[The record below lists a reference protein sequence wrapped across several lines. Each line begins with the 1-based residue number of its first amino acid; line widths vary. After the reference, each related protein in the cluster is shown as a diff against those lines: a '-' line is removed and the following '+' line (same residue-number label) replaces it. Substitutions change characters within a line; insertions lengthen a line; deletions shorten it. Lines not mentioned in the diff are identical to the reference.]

1 MKVEIKGLFPT
12 PVYKSTVE
20 RKLTNKELKYIDS
33 LDMIHNEFNLTS
45 DNTYILESHFLK
57 NFKKNIQEHIKEYF
71 NKVIC
76 PADNI
81 TPYITQS
88 WLNITNKGSKHHKH
102 RHPNS
107 IVSGVFYLSKDTLW
121 FSKEIDT
128 SIQIDKKTF
137 HVFNSDTFFEPVEE
151 NQILLFPSNLTH
163 FVKQY
168 KETKPRK
175 SIAFNIFV
183 KGLLGSKTRTTEL
196 KI

>member
-45 DNTYILESHFLK
+45 DNTYILENPSLK
-57 NFKKNIQEHIKEYF
+57 NFKKNIQEHI
-71 NKVIC
+71 
-76 PADNI
+76 
-81 TPYITQS
+81 
-88 WLNITNKGSKHHKH
+88 
-102 RHPNS
+102 
-107 IVSGVFYLSKDTLW
+107 
-121 FSKEIDT
+121 KEIDT